1 MSRLFRCCGLLLV
14 LGVAACDR
22 NSPTGPT
29 VEIAA
34 PSGLSPTLS
43 SIQTEIFNPSCFE
56 CHGDQAAQAGLDL
69 TEGESFSNLVNVQ
82 SVQVTLDLVEPNDA
96 ENSYLIHKLEGRP
109 SIVGDLM
116 PAGAP
121 ALTTAHIDVIKQW
134 INSGAQN
141 N

>member
-1 MSRLFRCCGLLLV
+1 MTRLLPACLLL
-14 LGVAACDR
+14 LAMSTAGCDR

-29 VEIAA
+29 VPIAA

-43 SIQTEIFNPSCFE
+43 SIQREIFSPSCVNH
-56 CHGDQAAQAGLDL
+56 HGAVEPQGDLDL
-69 TEGESFSNLVNVQ
+69 SEGQSYSSLVDVRAF
-82 SVQVTLDLVEPNDA
+82 QVALDLVEPNDA

-116 PAGAP
+116 PAEAP
-121 ALTTAHIDVIKQW
+121 ALTGAQIEVIRQW
-134 INSGAQN
+134 IDNGAQN